1 MQTFLYNHPG
11 VISFFN
17 TAPRGITFLNGHLR
31 FRRGHILL
39 FRRPTWKAT
48 SPQTPPKQGFP
59 GPEFIKSPSAAK
71 NAASFLQSFLF
82 FGKGGKKLAGTAFPP
97 SPPMDPFAI
106 CSYPGWRRSCSPRS
120 SRIYTF
126 SFHGAP
132 RRKIPRPQPE
142 APEYFAGSYSHT
154 HPKIRP
160 MQRTR
165 NATTQAMAH
174 WLTTVTAAAR
184 ALPISRLTVAMAA
197 TQGV

>member
-1 MQTFLYNHPG
+1 MQAFLHNHPG

-31 FRRGHILL
+31 FGRGHILL
-39 FRRPTWKAT
+39 FRRPTWKAFPLKRRQSRI
-48 SPQTPPKQGFP
+48 SPR
-59 GPEFIKSPSAAK
+59 PEFIKSPSAAK
-71 NAASFLQSFLF
+71 CGIIPAIFPV
-82 FGKGGKKLAGTAFPP
+82 FGKSGKKLAGTAFPP

-106 CSYPGWRRSCSPRS
+106 CSCPGWRRSCSPRS

-142 APEYFAGSYSHT
+142 APECFAGSYSHT

-160 MQRTR
+160 TQRTR
-165 NATTQAMAH
+165 NATPQAMAH

>member
-1 MQTFLYNHPG
+1 MDICALG
-11 VISFFN
+11 VDTSFFS
-17 TAPRGITFLNGHLR
+17 AVPRGKHFPSNAA
-31 FRRGHILL
+31 
-39 FRRPTWKAT
+39 KA
-48 SPQTPPKQGFP
+48 GFP
-59 GPEFIKSPSAAK
+59 GPEFIKSPAAAK
-71 NAASFLQSFLF
+71 MRHHSCNLSCFWEKQ
-82 FGKGGKKLAGTAFPP
+82 KKLAGTAFPP
-97 SPPMDPFAI
+97 SPPMDSFAI

-142 APEYFAGSYSHT
+142 APECFAGSYSHT

-160 MQRTR
+160 TQRTR
-165 NATTQAMAH
+165 NATPQAMAH
-174 WLTTVTAAAR
+174 WVTTVTAAAR